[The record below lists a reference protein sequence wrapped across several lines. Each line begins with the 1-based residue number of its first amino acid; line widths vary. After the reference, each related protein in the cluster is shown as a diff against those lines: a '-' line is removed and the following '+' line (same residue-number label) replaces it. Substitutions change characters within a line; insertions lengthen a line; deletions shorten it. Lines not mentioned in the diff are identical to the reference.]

1 LKLSIITINYNNAIG
16 LKKTITSVCN
26 QTWKDFEYIIIDGNS
41 TDNSLE
47 VIKSFDDQKLNYV
60 SEPDT
65 GIYNAMNKGIVMA
78 KGDYLLFL
86 NSGDYIY
93 NIDVL
98 LKVSHY
104 FTSNKS
110 FMSGHLNYIKESKDV
125 IREHPEKLSFS
136 YLINNSLSHPSTFI
150 KKEMFESYG
159 LYNEENKIVSDWE
172 FFLKVIALNGESF
185 VKIPFIITV
194 FDNNGMSS
202 NSENLS
208 LVKSEQQKVLQHYL
222 GTVFNSELDTFIFN
236 QFLNPTKRI
245 RFLMIIEKNPFLRKL
260 TTVFLSFVS
269 KFIK

>member
-1 LKLSIITINYNNAIG
+1 MTLTIITINYNNYQG
-16 LKKTITSVCN
+16 LQKTVMSVLG
-26 QTWKDFEYIIIDGNS
+26 QTFNDYDYIVIDGNS
-41 TDNSLE
+41 TDGSKTFLISISNTNFS
-47 VIKSFDDQKLNYV
+47 YT
-60 SEPDT
+60 SEPDL
-65 GIYNAMNKGIVMA
+65 GIYNAMNKGIKMA

-86 NSGDYIY
+86 NSGDYLY

-104 FTSNKS
+104 FTYNKS

-150 KKEMFESYG
+150 KKKMFESYG

-172 FFLKVIALNGESF
+172 FFFKAIALNGESF
-185 VKIPFIITV
+185 VKMPFIITV
-194 FDNNGMSS
+194 FDNSGLSS
-202 NSENLS
+202 NSENQS
-208 LVKSEQQKVLQHYL
+208 LVKSEQKKVLQHYL
-222 GTVFNSELDTFIFN
+222 GTVFNSELDSFIFN

-269 KFIK
+269 KFI